1 MTKQE
6 THSAQEWDTVLLV
19 DDEPNVLSA
28 LTRVLRNT
36 GYQVLTARSG
46 KQALE
51 IMESTLIKVI
61 VSDEMMA
68 GMRGLELLAVV
79 KKRFPHTLRMLLTG
93 HATLETAIEAVN
105 DGGIYRF
112 LTKPWDDDMLL
123 LALSAATEK
132 YNFAD
137 EKHRLRDALRAG
149 EHYRTL
155 VEWSPHAVLFQR
167 DLKILYANPAAIK
180 MFAATS
186 LQDLADKPLLDRIHP
201 DDHQAFLTRLHT
213 TTRWGVTSPML
224 ERRYLKLDGT
234 AFIGEIQGTP
244 IIYDGL
250 PAIHLAIQ
258 DITDRKQA
266 DEYREMRQEILSIL
280 NEAEDSPD
288 SIKRILAVLKAQ
300 TGCNAVAIR
309 LQEGEDFPYFAQDGF
324 PADFLRTENTL
335 ISHDADGL
343 ICRDKEGNSR
353 LECTCGL
360 VLRGRTDPASPLF
373 THGGSFWTNDSFTLF
388 ALPSVVD
395 PRHHPHNQCMHRGY
409 ASFALVPL
417 RDKNRIVG
425 LIQFNDRRKGHF
437 TLATVEYL
445 EIIAAHIGMAMVRR
459 RAEEALQEAHDL
471 LELRVAER
479 TGELWTSNETL
490 RAEITTRHRAEGAL
504 NARSQQ
510 LEETN
515 TTLKVLLNHRAEEMR
530 EMEKKIVV
538 NIQKLVL
545 PYIGELKQL
554 HLSPGQ
560 SGYVELINA
569 NLQQVINPF
578 LQNLAARFSAFT
590 PREIQI
596 ANLIKEGKTSKV
608 IAALVKAAP
617 RSVEFHR
624 NNIRRKLGLGG
635 KKTNLRSFL
644 LTLS

>member
-6 THSAQEWDTVLLV
+6 THSAQERDTVLLV
-19 DDEPNVLSA
+19 DDEPHVLSA
-28 LTRVLRNT
+28 LTRCLRKT
-36 GYQVLTARSG
+36 PYQVFTVSNAS
-46 KQALE
+46 QALE
-51 IMESTLIKVI
+51 IMETTTIKVI
-61 VSDEMMA
+61 VSDEKME
-68 GMRGLELLAVV
+68 GMQGSELLAEVQR
-79 KKRFPHTLRMLLTG
+79 RFPHTSRILLTG
-93 HATLETAIEAVN
+93 YATLEIAMRTVN
-105 DGGIYRF
+105 ESGIFRF
-112 LTKPWDDDMLL
+112 LTKPCDDAMLL

-137 EKHRLRDALRAG
+137 EKRRLWDALRAG

-155 VEWSPHAVLFQR
+155 AGWSPHAVLFHR

-180 MFAATS
+180 MFGATS

-213 TTRWGVTSPML
+213 TTRSGVTSPML

-234 AFIGEIQGTP
+234 AFIGEINGTSF
-244 IIYDGL
+244 IYDGL

-258 DITDRKQA
+258 DITDHKQA

-280 NEAEDSPD
+280 NNSEDSPD
-288 SIKRILAVLKAQ
+288 SIKHILAVLKAR

-324 PADFLRTENTL
+324 PADFLQTENRL

-343 ICRDKEGNSR
+343 MCRDKEGNIR
-353 LECTCGL
+353 LKCTCGL

-373 THGGSFWTNDSFTLF
+373 THGGSFWTNDSFHLLD
-388 ALPSVVD
+388 LPSVVD
-395 PRHHPHNQCMHRGY
+395 PHHHPHNQCMHHGY

-425 LIQFNDRRKGHF
+425 LIQLNERRKGHF
-437 TLATVEYL
+437 TLEMVEYL
-445 EIIAAHIGMAMVRR
+445 ERIAAHIGMAMVRI

-479 TGELWTSNETL
+479 TGELWTSNDAL
-490 RAEITTRHRAEGAL
+490 RAEITTRKRAEGAL
-504 NARSQQ
+504 NARSLQ

-560 SGYVELINA
+560 SGYVELIDA
-569 NLQQVINPF
+569 NLHQVINPF